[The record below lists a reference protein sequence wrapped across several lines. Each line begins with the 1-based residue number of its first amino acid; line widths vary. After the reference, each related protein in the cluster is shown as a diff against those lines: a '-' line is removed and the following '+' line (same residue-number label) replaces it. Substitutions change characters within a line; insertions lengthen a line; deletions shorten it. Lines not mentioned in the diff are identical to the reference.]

1 MIPLHNATIEAMIPI
16 LAISLTFA
24 IPVIVLYY
32 NYQHKKNVMNE
43 RRLMIEKGL
52 TPPPMQEMK
61 STFQRGDST
70 SRGMNMIAVAL
81 GLLVGYLLSRYFMI
95 KGPFA
100 IFGSILFFLGMANIL
115 SSTILKSNSSDSKK
129 IDHE

>member
-100 IFGSILFFLGMANIL
+100 IFGSILFFLGMANII
-115 SSTILKSNSSDSKK
+115 SSTILKSNSPDSKK

>member
-1 MIPLHNATIEAMIPI
+1 
-16 LAISLTFA
+16 
-24 IPVIVLYY
+24 
-32 NYQHKKNVMNE
+32 
-43 RRLMIEKGL
+43 
-52 TPPPMQEMK
+52 MK

-115 SSTILKSNSSDSKK
+115 SSTILKSNFSDAKNNIMNNPKLIVGLGLVLLAGVIFFIGWDIQKRRADRHNNRNGATSSKTERISRRNSSTSQ
-129 IDHE
+129 

>member
-115 SSTILKSNSSDSKK
+115 SSTILKSNFSDAKK
-129 IDHE
+129 TDHE

>member
-43 RRLMIEKGL
+43 RRLMIEKG
-52 TPPPMQEMK
+52 
-61 STFQRGDST
+61 S
-70 SRGMNMIAVAL
+70 
-81 GLLVGYLLSRYFMI
+81 LLRLCR
-95 KGPFA
+95 K
-100 IFGSILFFLGMANIL
+100 
-115 SSTILKSNSSDSKK
+115 
-129 IDHE
+129 

>member
-100 IFGSILFFLGMANIL
+100 IFGSILFFLGMANIF
-115 SSTILKSNSSDSKK
+115 SSTILKSNFSDAKK
-129 IDHE
+129 TDHE